1 VNRYFS
7 IHSLYFSL
15 RENNFHFHFQVWF
28 LMGKLCFST
37 AMERKFGYKVVM
49 GEKKKKEKE
58 KEKGEKE
65 KKRKKKETEK
75 EKRNRKGKGK
85 WKGKD

>member
-1 VNRYFS
+1 MNRYFS

-49 GEKKKKEKE
+49 GEKEKE
-58 KEKGEKE
+58 RKGKR
-65 KKRKKKETEK
+65 KRRKRKKKRNRER
-75 EKRNRKGKGK
+75 KRNRKGKGK